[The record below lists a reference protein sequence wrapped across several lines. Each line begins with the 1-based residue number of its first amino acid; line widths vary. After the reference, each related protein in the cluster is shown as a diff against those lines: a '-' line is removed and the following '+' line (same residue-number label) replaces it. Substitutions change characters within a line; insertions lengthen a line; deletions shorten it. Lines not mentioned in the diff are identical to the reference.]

1 MKRKIGSQ
9 FVKVELQISNLDEWK
24 EMVDE
29 LGETIAKVKELCKK
43 MSEFELL
50 VEEYTDGEVY
60 DA

>member
-1 MKRKIGSQ
+1 MKRKVGSQ

-24 EMVDE
+24 EMADE
-29 LGETIAKVKELCKK
+29 LVETIEKAKELCKK
-43 MSEFELL
+43 MSEYELL